1 MMFNFFQAKFFLMRS
16 MFKTPT
22 NTKFLYVPRFYDE
35 RKEELDDI
43 VAENQPNEN
52 PDAEKIKQRMLRKM
66 RNRYYG
72 RSKFAKKAMARS
84 RKMVFGIAVFLLLIS
99 LLILGGFPS

>member
-1 MMFNFFQAKFFLMRS
+1 MRS
-16 MFKTPT
+16 MFKPPS
-22 NTKFLYVPRFYDE
+22 NGKFLYVPRFYDE

-43 VAENQPNEN
+43 VAQNQPNEQ
-52 PDAEKIKQRMLRKM
+52 PDADKIKERILRKM

-72 RSKFAKKAMARS
+72 NSKFAKKAKVRS
-84 RKMVFGIAVFLLLIS
+84 RVMVFGIAVFLLLIS